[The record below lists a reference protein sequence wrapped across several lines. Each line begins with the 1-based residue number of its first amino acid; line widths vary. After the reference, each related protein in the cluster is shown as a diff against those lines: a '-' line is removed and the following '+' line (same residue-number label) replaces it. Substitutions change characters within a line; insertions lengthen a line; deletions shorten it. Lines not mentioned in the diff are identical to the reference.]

1 MFLTVALPGRLVVY
15 TRHHAHAYVV
25 VQDALKQIKDL
36 RARVAELESSLGVP
50 CVPLP
55 HCPFNTTYHQSST
68 NLTTTTA
75 NQPFL
80 GPGRRHHIQGSYR
93 FPPRRSA
100 GFKAK
105 ATSLLPICPE
115 PSTIHSQPPITHV
128 RASIQRWMHRKSRI
142 PTQDAELQ
150 TQMGAAQK
158 RHSEEVHSPM
168 KRCPHSSSNT
178 SHAYKYVYSSY
189 CPPQAETEAVDAQRQ
204 LASVRDASR
213 MVEQKLQ
220 ETHTKAVEDLQQQL
234 TAAKVWWHCLFYS
247 RGVVVSGF
255 CLSANQGES

>member
-1 MFLTVALPGRLVVY
+1 M
-15 TRHHAHAYVV
+15 
-25 VQDALKQIKDL
+25 
-36 RARVAELESSLGVP
+36 AELESSLGVP

-93 FPPRRSA
+93 FPPRRST
-100 GFKAK
+100 GFDTKTQRSRRRCQSK
-105 ATSLLPICPE
+105 GNLPLTNLPGAINYTFTTTNYPY
-115 PSTIHSQPPITHV
+115 TRKHTK
-128 RASIQRWMHRKSRI
+128 MHRKSRI
-142 PTQDAELQ
+142 PTQEAELQ

-158 RHSEEVHSPM
+158 KHSEEVHSPM
-168 KRCPHSSSNT
+168 KRCPHSSSKT

-189 CPPQAETEAVDAQRQ
+189 CPPQAETEAADAQRQ

-247 RGVVVSGF
+247 RGVVV
-255 CLSANQGES
+255 